1 MDAKKASGA
10 VPANIN
16 EEYYQISPEILG
28 SFPKYRPPVDLFV
41 FREDIAVLAPYS
53 RKGTRL
59 TNEQVEE
66 LAALCAEGSV
76 FVSRSDHPIYSR
88 HIVRQLDLVLQDH
101 NLKEAE
107 IVNICVHALYLR
119 YAEFYAQPV
128 KALFDPLYRDVLVVT
143 EYLAEDTRRLT
154 AFMRRLF
161 RRHEPA
167 KHAVNT
173 MIVGLWLW
181 LQNAGDY
188 QRKDLDRMALA
199 LLVHDIGMSKVPA
212 FLVDK
217 KGALKP
223 EEREKVWQHSLLGV
237 KIMQK
242 MEMVY
247 DALLHICF
255 AHHERMDGSGYPQR
269 IKEGQLP
276 AVAALAAV
284 ADSFSA
290 MITER
295 SYAPAK
301 EPMEAARELAQDP
314 RYDTGMARNLLAGYA
329 RNTFGAPQDM
339 DAFVE
344 QKD

>member
-28 SFPKYRPPVDLFV
+28 SFPKFRPPVDLFV

-53 RKGTRL
+53 RKGVRL
-59 TNEQVEE
+59 TGEQVEE
-66 LAALCAEGSV
+66 LAALCADGNL

-107 IVNICVHALYLR
+107 IANICVHALYLR
-119 YAEFYAQPV
+119 YGEFYAQPV
-128 KALFDPLYRDVLVVT
+128 KALFEPLHRDVMVVT
-143 EYLAEDTRRLT
+143 EYLSQDPKRIN

-167 KHAVNT
+167 KHAVNS
-173 MIVGLWLW
+173 MIVGLWIW
-181 LQNAGDY
+181 LQHQADV

-199 LLVHDIGMSKVPA
+199 LLIHDIGMSKVPP

-242 MEMVY
+242 MDMVY
-247 DALLHICF
+247 DELVRICF
-255 AHHERMDGSGYPQR
+255 EHHERMDGSGYPQR
-269 IKEGQLP
+269 IKEGQVPP
-276 AVAALAAV
+276 AVALAAV

-301 EPMEAARELAQDP
+301 EPMEAARELSEDA
-314 RYDTGMARNLLAGYA
+314 RYDTALARTLLAGYA
-329 RNTFGAPQDM
+329 RDAIGPAQDM
-339 DAFVE
+339 DTFVE

>member
-1 MDAKKASGA
+1 M
-10 VPANIN
+10 
-16 EEYYQISPEILG
+16 
-28 SFPKYRPPVDLFV
+28 

-53 RKGTRL
+53 RKGVRL

-66 LAALCAEGSV
+66 LAALCAEGNL
-76 FVSRSDHPIYSR
+76 FVSRSDHHIYSR

-107 IVNICVHALYLR
+107 IAKICVHALYLR

-143 EYLAEDTRRLT
+143 EYLTEDPKRMN

-161 RRHEPA
+161 RKHDPA
-167 KHAVNT
+167 KHAVNS

-181 LQNAGDY
+181 LQNAGEF
-188 QRKDLDRMALA
+188 QRKDLDRMAVA
-199 LLVHDIGMSKVPA
+199 LLVHDIGMSKVPP

-223 EEREKVWQHSLLGV
+223 EEREKVWQHSAMGV

-242 MEMVY
+242 MDLVY
-247 DALLHICF
+247 DELVCVCF
-255 AHHERMDGSGYPQR
+255 EHHERMDGSGYPQR
-269 IKEGQLP
+269 IKAGQLK
-276 AVAALAAV
+276 AIAALAAV

-301 EPMEAARELAQDP
+301 EPMEAARELAEDA
-314 RYDTGMARNLLAGYA
+314 RYDTSVARTLLAAYA
-329 RNTFGAPQDM
+329 RDAIGPAQDM

>member
-1 MDAKKASGA
+1 MAAKKAASS
-10 VPANIN
+10 VPDNIQ

-28 SFPKYRPPVDLFV
+28 SFPRYRPPVDLFV

-59 TNEQVEE
+59 ANEQVEE
-66 LAALCAEGSV
+66 AASLCEQGNL

-107 IVNICVHALYLR
+107 IANICVHALLLR

-128 KALFDPLYRDVLVVT
+128 KAVFEPLHRDVLVFT
-143 EYLAEDTRRLT
+143 EYLAQDPKRIN

-161 RRHEPA
+161 HRHNPA
-167 KHAVNT
+167 KHAVNS

-181 LQNAGDY
+181 LQNAGDF
-188 QRKDLDRMALA
+188 QRKNLDHLALA
-199 LLVHDIGMSKVPA
+199 LLLHDVGMSKVPP
-212 FLVDK
+212 FLLDR

-223 EEREKVWQHSLLGV
+223 EEMEKIWQHSLMSV

-242 MEMVY
+242 MDMVY
-247 DALLHICF
+247 DDLLQICF
-255 AHHERMDGSGYPQR
+255 EHHERMDGSGYPQR

-276 AVAALAAV
+276 GAATLAALA
-284 ADSFSA
+284 DSFAA

-295 SYAPAK
+295 SYAKAK
-301 EPMEAARELAQDP
+301 DPKDAARELAEDS
-314 RYDTGMARNLLAGYA
+314 RYNTSLARTLLAAYLKDS
-329 RNTFGAPQDM
+329 FGSPLDM